1 MKYRPGEIVL
11 LPFPFSDHSARK
23 KRPVLVLSQPD
34 ARGDF
39 ASLAITSKETH
50 EKAFALI
57 QEHLSD
63 GNLPK
68 PSWIRFDKVY
78 TLNTS
83 LIVGGFGF
91 LRPAIFKTVHG
102 LFCDHFL
109 CNET

>member
-57 QEHLSD
+57 QGHL
-63 GNLPK
+63 NVH
-68 PSWIRFDKVY
+68 PSRF
-78 TLNTS
+78 
-83 LIVGGFGF
+83 F
-91 LRPAIFKTVHG
+91 LVACSKRIFKKLYQNCTKT
-102 LFCDHFL
+102 LIFRFCTKKGFTFF
-109 CNET
+109 NVNP